1 MKIKEVCERTGLTRR
16 AVRFYEEKGLIS
28 PEIREENEYR
38 DYTETDVCRLQLVA
52 RLRGYRFS
60 VEEIR
65 RLLERPQETE
75 AVFAAHRQEL
85 ADEQEEGAAILE
97 SLERL
102 RLPDSG
108 TPEALYEAL
117 CRTEDEGAALPPR
130 DMEPD
135 FGRFDE
141 LTREERAELSR
152 RAAENVEHIEKKR
165 RRRWAVMTA
174 SVLVLAIVAGSVGL
188 WIHWETGSV
197 GCAGIIGQDVVF
209 LDTAWDEEAG
219 AVVAR
224 FEATLLGDGETGEYC
239 LPLPNTEAED
249 VLSKSILPGET
260 YAGFSYA
267 IELPRREAR
276 ALGLLAADG
285 SLDTP
290 AAILRM
296 ENDAEFALRY
306 AKLTAV
312 YSGR

>member
-108 TPEALYEAL
+108 APESLYEAL
-117 CRTEDEGAALPPR
+117 CRAEDEGAALPPR
-130 DMEPD
+130 DLEPD

-188 WIHWETGSV
+188 WIRWETGSV
-197 GCAGIIGQDVVF
+197 GCVGIIGQDVVF
-209 LDTAWDEEAG
+209 SDTA
-219 AVVAR
+219 
-224 FEATLLGDGETGEYC
+224 
-239 LPLPNTEAED
+239 
-249 VLSKSILPGET
+249 
-260 YAGFSYA
+260 
-267 IELPRREAR
+267 
-276 ALGLLAADG
+276 
-285 SLDTP
+285 
-290 AAILRM
+290 
-296 ENDAEFALRY
+296 
-306 AKLTAV
+306 
-312 YSGR
+312 

>member
-1 MKIKEVCERTGLTRR
+1 M
-16 AVRFYEEKGLIS
+16 
-28 PEIREENEYR
+28 
-38 DYTETDVCRLQLVA
+38 
-52 RLRGYRFS
+52 
-60 VEEIR
+60 
-65 RLLERPQETE
+65 

-117 CRTEDEGAALPPR
+117 CRAEDEGAALPPR
-130 DMEPD
+130 DLEPD

-152 RAAENVEHIEKKR
+152 R
-165 RRRWAVMTA
+165 
-174 SVLVLAIVAGSVGL
+174 AIVAGSVGL

-209 LDTAWDEEAG
+209 SDTAWDEEAG

-239 LPLPNTEAED
+239 LPLTNTEAGY

-260 YAGFSYA
+260 YAGFS
-267 IELPRREAR
+267 
-276 ALGLLAADG
+276 
-285 SLDTP
+285 
-290 AAILRM
+290 
-296 ENDAEFALRY
+296 
-306 AKLTAV
+306 
-312 YSGR
+312 

>member
-117 CRTEDEGAALPPR
+117 CRAEDEGAALPPR
-130 DMEPD
+130 DLEPD

-209 LDTAWDEEAG
+209 SDTAWDEEAG

-224 FEATLLGDGETGEYC
+224 FEATLLGDGETRRI
-239 LPLPNTEAED
+239 LSAAAEHRGRGC
-249 VLSKSILPGET
+249 VEQIHS
-260 YAGFSYA
+260 AG
-267 IELPRREAR
+267 
-276 ALGLLAADG
+276 
-285 SLDTP
+285 
-290 AAILRM
+290 
-296 ENDAEFALRY
+296 
-306 AKLTAV
+306 
-312 YSGR
+312 

>member
-38 DYTETDVCRLQLVA
+38 DYTETDVRRLQLVA

-65 RLLERPQETE
+65 RLLERPQETQ

-108 TPEALYEAL
+108 APESLYEAL
-117 CRTEDEGAALPPR
+117 CRAEDEGAALPPR
-130 DMEPD
+130 DLEPD

-152 RAAENVEHIEKKR
+152 RAAENVEHIEKKAQAAMGR
-165 RRRWAVMTA
+165 DDRV
-174 SVLVLAIVAGSVGL
+174 GSCPRDRCR
-188 WIHWETGSV
+188 ER
-197 GCAGIIGQDVVF
+197 
-209 LDTAWDEEAG
+209 G
-219 AVVAR
+219 AVDS
-224 FEATLLGDGETGEYC
+224 LGDRLCRLCRNHRTGCRVFGY
-239 LPLPNTEAED
+239 
-249 VLSKSILPGET
+249 G
-260 YAGFSYA
+260 
-267 IELPRREAR
+267 
-276 ALGLLAADG
+276 
-285 SLDTP
+285 
-290 AAILRM
+290 M
-296 ENDAEFALRY
+296 
-306 AKLTAV
+306 
-312 YSGR
+312 GRGGRSRSCPV